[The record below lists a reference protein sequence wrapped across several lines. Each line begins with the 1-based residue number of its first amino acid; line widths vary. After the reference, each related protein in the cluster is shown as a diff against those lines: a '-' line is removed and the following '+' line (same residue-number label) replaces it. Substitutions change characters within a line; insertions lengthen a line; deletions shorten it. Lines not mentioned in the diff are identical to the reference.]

1 MQATNVFKCLGLLC
15 VATLLG
21 VGAVSLRAQ
30 SADVFRSQPDVFRSQ
45 PTGNGPGFFY
55 DNQNLNE
62 RLNQNLNALAG
73 SELGTLLEQFQAAD
87 SESARDSLK
96 SKLNELLGKQFDA
109 RQKGHE
115 KQIADL
121 EAQVTKLR
129 ELVKKR
135 QTSRSE
141 IISLRL
147 EQMLRETQG
156 LGW

>member
-1 MQATNVFKCLGLLC
+1 VRDGAGFSYTN
-15 VATLLG
+15 
-21 VGAVSLRAQ
+21 Q
-30 SADVFRSQPDVFRSQ
+30 D
-45 PTGNGPGFFY
+45 
-55 DNQNLNE
+55 LNE

-73 SELGTLLEQFQAAD
+73 NELGTLLEQVQAAD
-87 SESARDSLK
+87 SQSARDSLK
-96 SKLNELLGKQFDA
+96 SKLNDLLGKQFDA

-115 KQIADL
+115 KQIAEL
-121 EAQVTKLR
+121 EAQVAKLR